1 MFITVF
7 FLMAVIGLVTILSF
21 YIAVGILVNR
31 FSFLLYGKK
40 NHLAWLPFYQI
51 YLLGKLVINQLVGW
65 VLGIGGVFYCLIIFS
80 VNENSFLS
88 KAFTIVYSN
97 YVSFYSIV
105 IVGIYIYAIF
115 KYRKLKKL
123 QNNKL

>member
-40 NHLAWLPFYQI
+40 NHLA
-51 YLLGKLVINQLVGW
+51 
-65 VLGIGGVFYCLIIFS
+65 
-80 VNENSFLS
+80 
-88 KAFTIVYSN
+88 
-97 YVSFYSIV
+97 
-105 IVGIYIYAIF
+105 
-115 KYRKLKKL
+115 
-123 QNNKL
+123 

>member
-1 MFITVF
+1 MERKI
-7 FLMAVIGLVTILSF
+7 I
-21 YIAVGILVNR
+21 
-31 FSFLLYGKK
+31 
-40 NHLAWLPFYQI
+40 LAWLPFYQI

-65 VLGIGGVFYCLIIFS
+65 VLGIGSVFYCFIIFS

-105 IVGIYIYAIF
+105 IVGVYIYAIF